1 MAELLGNR
9 YRLGDSLNRGPT
21 GQVYFAVDA
30 DDHEFALKVLRAE
43 LVDEPDVVARVAGY
57 VADLQQLSGPHLV
70 RVLDVVTAAD
80 TVAIVMERVR
90 GGDLR
95 QHLSETGTVL
105 PAEVA
110 RIGAE
115 IAEALADLHEAGY
128 LHLDVK
134 PHNILLDQFTAPRAA
149 RLTDLGVAGL
159 ALASARAR
167 RAILTAEPHY
177 VAPELTMPNAVPT
190 QAADLYSLGVVLYE
204 LCCGVTAFAG
214 LSARELAV
222 VTASSEPGRPEG
234 IPDELWRVIIA
245 MLARNPQDRPASA
258 GQVASNLNGLMS
270 TLEHQPCALRL
281 TVPPPPRQT
290 TPTSPGATP
299 PNIGAGWLT
308 TNITGPMFA
317 TGGPMRRRRRR
328 LVLLGLV
335 ILVAV
340 GGLVGWAVAGS
351 GGGSSAS
358 GPPGGGGVTQ
368 PNQIPTAA
376 APITTVTTTAPPM
389 TVAPNLI
396 GKTLAQA
403 QDAVP
408 SAVTLKT
415 VDTINQTAQDGTVI
429 DQDPK
434 PGAPINGTI
443 QVTVARQAV
452 TAYLDSLTPATGSWR
467 NADNA
472 EVAGQQVTHA
482 LITSLGDCQQSE
494 HVEYNV
500 SKGYRQ
506 LVATAG
512 VEDNSPDS
520 ATKVQ
525 VQIFGDGR
533 QLQNTTMTF
542 GASYPVNVDLSGVL
556 RLRIE
561 WQDISHSNSF
571 CNSEDSLVFGEAH
584 LLGLPGEVPTTPVTA
599 TPTN

>member
-115 IAEALADLHEAGY
+115 IAGALADLHSFCPQPSRPGAGY

-134 PHNILLDQFTAPRAA
+134 PRNILLDQFTAPRAA

-159 ALASARAR
+159 AMASAYAR

-177 VAPELTMPNAVPT
+177 VAPELTTPNAVPT
-190 QAADLYSLGVVLYE
+190 PAADLYSLGVVLYE
-204 LCCGVTAFAG
+204 LCCGVTPFAG

-222 VTASSEPGRPEG
+222 VTASSEPGRPDG
-234 IPDELWRVIIA
+234 IPDELWRVIVV

-258 GQVASNLNGLMS
+258 DQVASNLNGLVS

-290 TPTSPGATP
+290 VPTSPGGAP

-358 GPPGGGGVTQ
+358 GPSGGGGLTQ
-368 PNQIPTAA
+368 PNQIPTGA
-376 APITTVTTTAPPM
+376 APVTTVTTTVPPM

-415 VDTINQTAQDGTVI
+415 IDTINQTASDGTVI

-434 PGAPINGTI
+434 PGAPVNGTI

-452 TAYLDSLTPATGSWR
+452 TVYLDSLTPATGSWR
-467 NADNA
+467 NADSA
-472 EVAGQQVTHA
+472 EVAGQLVTHA
-482 LITSLGDCQQSE
+482 LITSLGDCRQSE

-542 GASYPVNVDLSGVL
+542 GTSYPVNIDLSGVL

-561 WQDISHSNSF
+561 WQDISHSNYD
-571 CNSEDSLVFGEAH
+571 CNNGDSLVFGEA
-584 LLGLPGEVPTTPVTA
+584 
-599 TPTN
+599 